1 MPVIFPDP
9 SFFLLQFERIV
20 WPDDNPREGLY
31 VLIALGVIIVIATV
45 FHFIRRP
52 GGGSFNM
59 GKRKDGSA
67 PRKFNFFTLHRISS
81 NYGLDKEQTKLLE
94 FVFRNDGVVDPERVM
109 KNPVVLD
116 RLFKK
121 AYKSIER
128 NSDTEENAQ
137 QRLAQLFSLRNVIE
151 ANPDKSVAAPSQIL
165 PNTPAII
172 SIGKDSYTVKILTS
186 KGHTVVTEIPKNA
199 LGTSLRVARGTRA
212 ALSFFTKANKG
223 FSVEGQI
230 TGTMNT
236 DFGTGLQVSHNGKI
250 KPLIKRKFRRKETAM
265 KCEFFMVM
273 VEEIGKGRKKTSKFV
288 VDNRKFSGTV
298 LDVSIGGCSIKTTA
312 PVQISSRL
320 KINILDEDDEAISVL
335 GQVLRTN
342 RSGVRGTV
350 VHIKFLKVPR
360 RAFNTISAMVF
371 GYNEA

>member
-1 MPVIFPDP
+1 MPVIFPEV

-31 VLIALGVIIVIATV
+31 VLIVLGVIIAIATAI
-45 FHFIRRP
+45 HFIRRP
-52 GGGSFNM
+52 GGGSFGS
-59 GKRKDGSA
+59 GKHKDGSS
-67 PRKFNFFTLHRISS
+67 PRKFNIFTLHRISS
-81 NYGLDKEQTKLLE
+81 NYGLDKEQTRLLE
-94 FVFRNDGVVDPERVM
+94 FVFRNDGVIDPERVM

-137 QRLAQLFSLRNVIE
+137 QRLALLFSLRNVIE
-151 ANPDKSVAAPSQIL
+151 ANPDKSEAAPSQIS

-172 SIGKDSYTVKILTS
+172 AIGNDSYTVKILTS
-186 KGHTVVTEIPKNA
+186 RGQTVVTEIPRNA
-199 LGTSLRVARGTRA
+199 LGTSLRVARGTRVS
-212 ALSFFTKANKG
+212 LSFFTKANKG
-223 FSVEGQI
+223 FSVDGQI

-236 DFGTGLQVSHNGKI
+236 DFGTGLQISHTGKI
-250 KPLIKRKFRRKETAM
+250 KPLIKRKFRRKEAAM
-265 KCEFFMVM
+265 KCEFFLVM
-273 VEEIGKGRKKTSKFV
+273 VEESGKGRKKTSKFV
-288 VDNRKFSGTV
+288 VDNRKFTGTV
-298 LDVSIGGCSIKTTA
+298 LDISIGGCSIKTTA